1 MNNLQE
7 KAGLRVQIDTHH
19 CQLRPAE
26 VDRLHADVEGLTRQ
40 VEKFPLS
47 DLHILV
53 EYNNRSNDYSVK
65 TTLILDGA
73 TLVASDHDLVMHA
86 AFLRCLDSLSENIR
100 AYKDRLGNVPE
111 RQRMEKGTVRE
122 VEPGPDPDPAA
133 LDAAVNN
140 GDYTA
145 FRTLIIGYE
154 ESLRKRAGRWVER
167 YPDVNA
173 QIGRGLEL
181 ADIVEEVFLTAF
193 EGYAHRPPHLRM
205 SEWLESLI
213 DPAVKTLQSKGDA
226 ELENINL
233 ARSAVEAEQG
243 PGAVR

>member
-1 MNNLQE
+1 MSNLQE
-7 KAGLRVQIDTHH
+7 KAGLRVQVDTHH

-26 VDRLHADVEGLTRQ
+26 VDRLHSDVDGLARQ

-86 AFLRCLDSLSENIR
+86 AFLRCLDSLRENIR

-111 RQRMEKGTVRE
+111 RQRQEKGTTQDVQ
-122 VEPGPDPDPAA
+122 PGPDPDPAA
-133 LDAAVNN
+133 LDAAIAD
-140 GDYTA
+140 GDYVA
-145 FRTLIIGYE
+145 FRTAIIGYE

-167 YPDVNA
+167 YPDVDAN
-173 QIGRGLEL
+173 IDRGLKV
-181 ADIVEEVFLTAF
+181 ADIVEEVFLAAF
-193 EGYAHRPPHLRM
+193 EEYERRPQHLRLGD
-205 SEWLESLI
+205 WLESLI
-213 DPAVKTLQSKGDA
+213 DPAIRTLQSKPEE

-233 ARSAVEAEQG
+233 ARTAVEAAKG
-243 PGAVR
+243 PGTV

>member
-1 MNNLQE
+1 MSNLQE
-7 KAGLRVQIDTHH
+7 KAGLRIQIDTHH
-19 CQLRPAE
+19 CQLRSGE
-26 VDRLHADVEGLTRQ
+26 VDRLHRDVDGLARQ

-86 AFLRCLDSLSENIR
+86 AFLRCLDSLAENIR
-100 AYKDRLGNVPE
+100 AYKDRLGKVPE

-122 VEPGPDPDPAA
+122 VEPGPEPDPAA
-133 LDAAVNN
+133 LDSAIAD

-145 FRTLIIGYE
+145 FRTAIIGYE

-173 QIGRGLEL
+173 QIGRRLGL
-181 ADIVEEVFLTAF
+181 ADIVEEVFLIAF
-193 EGYAHRPPHLRM
+193 EEYDRRPRHLRM
-205 SEWLESLI
+205 GEWLEGLI
-213 DPAVKTLQSKGDA
+213 DPSIKTLQVKGDA
-226 ELENINL
+226 ELENINR